1 MSDGS
6 AFQARDPAME
16 KVDKEDKVY
25 GSVSQ
30 PFLSNA
36 PFIMS
41 ERRSPIQDC
50 LTQKIHSN

>member
-36 PFIMS
+36 PFHHVRMS
-41 ERRSPIQDC
+41 FSCPR
-50 LTQKIHSN
+50 LSNSKDTF